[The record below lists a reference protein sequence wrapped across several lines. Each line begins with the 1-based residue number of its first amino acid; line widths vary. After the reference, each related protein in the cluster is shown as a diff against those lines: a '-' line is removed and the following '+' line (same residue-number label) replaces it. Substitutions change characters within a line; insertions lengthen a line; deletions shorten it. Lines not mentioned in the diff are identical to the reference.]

1 MVVIGKDDYES
12 LMETMRIYNNPY
24 LRDKIARGLAQAR
37 SGRLI
42 HNDPT
47 TAEA

>member
-24 LRDKIARGLAQAR
+24 LRGKIARGLAQAR
-37 SGRLI
+37 SGRLL
-42 HNDPT
+42 PT
-47 TAEA
+47 APPSAEA